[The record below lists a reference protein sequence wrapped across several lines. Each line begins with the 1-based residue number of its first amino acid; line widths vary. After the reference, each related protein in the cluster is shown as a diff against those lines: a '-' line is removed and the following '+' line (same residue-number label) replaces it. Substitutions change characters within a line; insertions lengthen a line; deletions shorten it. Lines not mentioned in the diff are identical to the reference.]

1 MKVCINMDEL
11 NGAQPMNQTQRIEK
25 EIFNMDTYVVRIII
39 LARSS
44 KITTNI

>member
-1 MKVCINMDEL
+1 MDEL
-11 NGAQPMNQTQRIEK
+11 NGVQSMNQTQRREK
-25 EIFNMDTYVVRIII
+25 EIFSMDMYVVRIII